1 KPRSWSFRGSGSSDP
16 FSTILKGSQH
26 GRVSEPDLRRGRG
39 AKPCVR
45 RRRSSRA
52 RPPGGAALQRAP
64 RPLRPAGA
72 AQARLHGQRDRD
84 RAGDLLDCGR
94 TGGPLLYNPP
104 TSGVNAAILAVSCG
118 VSVVSTVAAS
128 LGLTGGATN
137 APTSTTAIDSL
148 TNTFLGGPTGQCSV
162 YRVGTPSAAGTFFH
176 PFGDVHTGA
185 LTVDNLGTAWIDIG
199 GVFVV
204 PPGYFASI
212 AASATASTLVANLSM
227 LYEEIPV

>member
-1 KPRSWSFRGSGSSDP
+1 MAEYLSPTFGAVGEQNLASGVVAPVALDRQGAQLSSELHGRYVQQALRKHVYMANAIVTAP
-16 FSTILKGSQH
+16 VIFST
-26 GRVSEPDLRRGRG
+26 
-39 AKPCVR
+39 
-45 RRRSSRA
+45 
-52 RPPGGAALQRAP
+52 AA
-64 RPLRPAGA
+64 G
-72 AQARLHGQRDRD
+72 
-84 RAGDLLDCGR
+84 